1 MIPGPPI
8 NSPVPILAHGGEYV
22 LSADI
27 VDAIRKG
34 APSRGLEPMAP
45 TAVQSSGP
53 AVVIE
58 NYTSIERSDDEM
70 LIGML
75 EFAVRGGRL

>member
-1 MIPGPPI
+1 M
-8 NSPVPILAHGGEYV
+8 PVPILAHGGEYV

-27 VDAIRKG
+27 VDAIRTG
-34 APSRGLEPMAP
+34 APSRGLESMAP
-45 TAVQSSGP
+45 QSVQSGP
-53 AVVIE
+53 AVIIE
-58 NYTSIERSDDEM
+58 NYTAIERSDDEM

>member
-1 MIPGPPI
+1 M
-8 NSPVPILAHGGEYV
+8 AHGGEYV
-22 LSADI
+22 LSADV
-27 VDAIRKG
+27 VDAIRRG
-34 APSRGLEPMAP
+34 GPSRGLDAMAP
-45 TAVQSSGP
+45 PSVQDAGRSGP

-58 NYTSIERSDDEM
+58 NYTSVERSDDDM